1 MNTQEL
7 LNIANDLKA
16 WLEECF
22 KKLEWQIRD
31 LQWLIIKSNEYVAKE
46 TEKRRW
52 NDPLKDISPD
62 EGRSLTGWILQRAA
76 EKELV
81 LNKPPYNL
89 TFVDTFFAHDAPWP
103 LPSALEKLSR
113 DLDYESFED
122 LLAAYRKEKGGE
134 G

>member
-52 NDPLKDISPD
+52 NDPLKTP
-62 EGRSLTGWILQRAA
+62 
-76 EKELV
+76 
-81 LNKPPYNL
+81 
-89 TFVDTFFAHDAPWP
+89 
-103 LPSALEKLSR
+103 
-113 DLDYESFED
+113 
-122 LLAAYRKEKGGE
+122 
-134 G
+134 